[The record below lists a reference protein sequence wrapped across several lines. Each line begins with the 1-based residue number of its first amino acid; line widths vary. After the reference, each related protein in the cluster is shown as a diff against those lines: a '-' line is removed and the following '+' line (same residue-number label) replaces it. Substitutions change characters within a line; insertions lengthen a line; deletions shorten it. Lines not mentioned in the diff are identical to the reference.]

1 MRRTSATLLIAALSV
16 APVLTGCQKIEARQ
30 ALKSGNSFY
39 LDERYR
45 EAIVEYQRGLQL
57 DPSATFAWRSVG
69 LSAMALYR
77 PGLDTPDNKKFAATA
92 IDAFQKYLAA
102 YPDDQKVAEYLIT
115 TLIGSERYDDALA
128 RLKAEAQQHPDRV
141 ELQSMI
147 VTTTI
152 RAGRLDEAYSYAKG
166 LGSRADATA
175 FYAVGVAC
183 WDKSY
188 HDPMLDPVARGKV
201 VDTGLEAIKKAID
214 MRPDYF
220 EAMAYYNLLFR
231 EKAKLE
237 TDPLKA
243 QEWYAK
249 AEDWTKKAIAVRDAQ
264 KAKEAAKAAAGT

>member
-1 MRRTSATLLIAALSV
+1 MRRIPATLLIAALAAV
-16 APVLTGCQKIEARQ
+16 PVLTGCQRIEARQ

-69 LSAMALYR
+69 LAAMALYR
-77 PGLDTPDNKKFAATA
+77 PGLDTPENKKFGSTA
-92 IDAFQKYLAA
+92 IDAFQKFLAA
-102 YPDDQKVAEYLIT
+102 YPDDQKVTEYLIT
-115 TLIGSERYDDALA
+115 TLISMERYDEALT
-128 RLKAEAQQHPDRV
+128 RLKAELAKHPERV
-141 ELQSMI
+141 ELQGMI

-152 RAGRLDEAYSYAKG
+152 KAGRLDEAYNYAKG
-166 LGSRADATA
+166 LGSRADASA
-175 FYAVGVAC
+175 FYSVGVAC

-188 HDPMLDPVARGKV
+188 HDPMLDSVARGKV
-201 VDTGLEAIKKAID
+201 VDTGLEAVKKAID

-237 TDPLKA
+237 TDPAKA

-249 AEDWTKKAIAVRDAQ
+249 AEEWTKKAIAVRDAQ
-264 KAKEAAKAAAGT
+264 KAREAAKAATGT